1 MHKIDL
7 SKYNLR
13 TDLIIENNVSNIH
26 NNRYEK
32 DNIIV
37 DDIILRK
44 NNILGKKK
52 GKYITI
58 SFNDVTDIDN
68 YNKVLLVFENELK
81 NVIDYLKIKKEATCL
96 IIGLGNEKVISDA
109 LGSKVLDNIIITRHM
124 YLLGD
129 VDKKY
134 RNVSV
139 LKPNVMGVTGIDS
152 FEIIKNVVNEIK
164 PDFVIAIDSLCA
176 RSIERLNK
184 TIQITSSGITPGSGV
199 GNSRMEISSDTLKVP
214 VIAIGIPTVVESM
227 VIVSDTINYLFKKI
241 GYMKANIKNVKD
253 KLKPTH
259 KINYLNGNHELTQDE
274 KRNILGYIGELNEND
289 LKSLIW
295 EVLSP
300 INANMIVTSKEID
313 FLIEKLGKLLGE
325 GINHSL
331 HEI

>member
-68 YNKVLLVFENELK
+68 YNKVLLIFENELK

-139 LKPNVMGVTGIDS
+139 LK
-152 FEIIKNVVNEIK
+152 
-164 PDFVIAIDSLCA
+164 
-176 RSIERLNK
+176 
-184 TIQITSSGITPGSGV
+184 
-199 GNSRMEISSDTLKVP
+199 RM
-214 VIAIGIPTVVESM
+214 
-227 VIVSDTINYLFKKI
+227 Y
-241 GYMKANIKNVKD
+241 
-253 KLKPTH
+253 
-259 KINYLNGNHELTQDE
+259 
-274 KRNILGYIGELNEND
+274 R
-289 LKSLIW
+289 
-295 EVLSP
+295 
-300 INANMIVTSKEID
+300 
-313 FLIEKLGKLLGE
+313 
-325 GINHSL
+325 
-331 HEI
+331 